1 MNGILIVNKPA
12 GWTSFDVVAKVRRLT
27 KARRVGHAGTLDPM
41 ATGVLVIC
49 LGHAVRMVEY
59 LIGHD
64 KAYRATLLLGVETDT
79 YDAGGQ
85 VIATRPVEVS
95 ETALREALLSFV
107 GNIEQIPPMY
117 SAIKHEGKKL
127 YKLARQGIEVER
139 APRKVTLHSLNLIAF
154 DPPRLTVDV
163 RCSSGTYIRSLA
175 HDLGAQLGCGA
186 HLAALTRTAVGDFGL
201 SQAATIEELEAAAAN
216 GAWAHLLR
224 PIDAAVQD
232 LPAYALSEAETRRA
246 RHGMPISLGGD
257 SRAPSERGAQD
268 GRRLSAPGGPASLA
282 DDLVRVYDPSGQMI
296 GLMKYDRALNELRP
310 EKIFG
315 SSESAL
321 KTGTPAN
328 AD

>member
-41 ATGVLVIC
+41 ATGGLVIC
-49 LGHAVRMVEY
+49 LGHAARMVEY

-107 GNIEQIPPMY
+107 GSIEQIPPMY

-127 YKLARQGIEVER
+127 YQLARQGVEVER
-139 APRKVTLHSLNLIAF
+139 APRKVMLHSLNLIAF

-175 HDLGAQLGCGA
+175 HDLGAKLGYGA
-186 HLAALTRTAVGDFGL
+186 HLAALTRTAGGGFGL
-201 SQAATIEELEAAAAN
+201 SQAATMEELEAAAEN
-216 GAWAHLLR
+216 RSWAHLLR

-232 LPAYALSEAETRRA
+232 LPAYALSEAEAGRA
-246 RHGMPISLGGD
+246 RHGMSISLGGD
-257 SRAPSERGAQD
+257 SRAPSQRGAED
-268 GRRLSAPGGPASLA
+268 SRRLSAPGGPASLA

-296 GLMKYDRALNELRP
+296 GLMKYDRAQNEL
-310 EKIFG
+310 
-315 SSESAL
+315 
-321 KTGTPAN
+321 
-328 AD
+328 